1 MINTIRPK
9 ILIVDDEIINVRVLD
24 NMLRDKYET
33 IVALTGE
40 QALKRATLTPP
51 DLILLDIAL
60 SDMDGFQVFE
70 YLARNEITWHI
81 PVIFVTALANEE
93 DEQKGL
99 ELGAIDYIT
108 KPFRP
113 SIIRARIHNH
123 LELKRQRDLLNFMS
137 SEDSSTGIAN
147 RHGLEVLLAQA
158 WQVAVR
164 FDEAIALIAMD
175 IDRFKKY
182 NESYGYLAGNKC
194 IKKVAEQLSGSLVR
208 KTDILARFR
217 DDEFMCVLPRTD
229 LEGALLVTKRF
240 QTNIHS
246 KAITHQYNLCHEE
259 VTLSYGIAV
268 IQPGWQPSDESV
280 LINLAHTNLL
290 VAKQAGG
297 NKICHD
303 GHSIYPQ

>member
-33 IVALTGE
+33 MVALTGE

-60 SDMDGFQVFE
+60 GDMDGFKVFE
-70 YLARNEITWHI
+70 YLARNEITWQI
-81 PVIFVTALANEE
+81 PVIFVTALAHEN
-93 DEQKGL
+93 DEKKGL
-99 ELGAIDYIT
+99 ELGAVDYIT

-137 SEDSSTGIAN
+137 SEDSLTGIAN
-147 RHGLEVLLAQA
+147 RHGLDVFLAQA

-164 FDEAIALIAMD
+164 FDEPIALIAMD
-175 IDRFKKY
+175 IDHFKKY
-182 NESYGYLAGNKC
+182 NECYGYIAGNKC
-194 IKKVAEQLSGSLVR
+194 IKKVAEQLTASLVR

-240 QTNIHS
+240 QINLHA
-246 KAITHQYNLCHEE
+246 KAPTHQYNSGHDV

-268 IQPGWQPSDESV
+268 IQPGWQPSDESI
-280 LINLAHTNLL
+280 LTNLAHTHLL
-290 VAKQAGG
+290 IAKQAGG

-303 GHSIYPQ
+303 GSSIYPQ